1 MSNENRHEASGFGV
15 VGGSHDCNDIQKKSN
30 TELLDETIRTIE
42 TQSAEEMDVDAIME
56 KLALLQERA
65 PVPMD
70 HTPSEI
76 LADIKLKHPLLIEE
90 RNAGKDDTTLSYSR
104 EVDLPRQMTPQLKRR
119 SRFAR
124 RIAVCVLAVGFCL
137 VVTANALGFNPIQAF
152 LEWAD
157 GIVQIYSDPSGIME
171 LPDDDPSQ
179 YHSLKEA
186 LEAYDMA
193 PECAPDWIP
202 EDYRLYAV
210 DVLDTGSLVQCS
222 AGYES
227 ERGELLIRAI
237 RFENA
242 DWNGRTERNND
253 GVEYVVNG
261 ITYYLVSNLEL
272 SKAGWE
278 YEDIAYVIS
287 GQVTEQELKNMI
299 DSIAEGE
306 N

>member
-15 VGGSHDCNDIQKKSN
+15 VGSSHDCKDIQKKSN
-30 TELLDETIRTIE
+30 TELLDEIIRTIE
-42 TQSAEEMDVDAIME
+42 MQSAEEMDVDAIME

-70 HTPSEI
+70 HTPSDV
-76 LADIKLKHPLLIEE
+76 LADIKSKHPLLIEE
-90 RNAGKDDTTLSYSR
+90 RDVGKEKTTLYYSR
-104 EVDLPRQMTPQLKRR
+104 EYNLPRQTRSKLRRR

-124 RIAVCVLAVGFCL
+124 RLAVSALAVGFSL
-137 VVTANALGFNPIQAF
+137 VVTVNALGFNPIQAI
-152 LEWAD
+152 LKWAD

-171 LPDDDPSQ
+171 LPADDPSQ

-202 EDYRLYAV
+202 EDYCLYSV
-210 DVLDTGSLVQCS
+210 DVVDTELLVQCS
-222 AGYES
+222 ASYES
-227 ERGELLIRAI
+227 ERGELLIRATK
-237 RFENA
+237 FPDNN
-242 DWNGRTERNND
+242 WSGRSERNESGTRYEKD
-253 GVEYVVNG
+253 GT
-261 ITYYLVSNLEL
+261 TYYLVNNYEI

-278 YEDIAYVIS
+278 IGEISFVIS
-287 GQVTEQELKNMI
+287 GQITEQELKNII
-299 DSIAEGE
+299 DSIAGGV